1 MKEIKQL
8 KDDDLEKVTGGTGLD
23 FEEENKPLEVD
34 LPWWWKQPRQINFQW
49 FVFFFK
55 IKASSTGYLFKI
67 IIFQLFYFFH
77 NSAPFLSMETVD
89 GDGSL

>member
-34 LPWWWKQPRQINFQW
+34 LPWWWKQPTENNKPAVSDDPFESNP
-49 FVFFFK
+49 F
-55 IKASSTGYLFKI
+55 SSDEGMP
-67 IIFQLFYFFH
+67 
-77 NSAPFLSMETVD
+77 AW
-89 GDGSL
+89 